1 MLGEPPV
8 FSLEST
14 LNTKTSP
21 TAFMFEAIESV
32 PKVISPPVT
41 VTSPAKIALP
51 DVSKVNW
58 SEPSE
63 SSVPFLNFKLTPS
76 VSITAS
82 FVPDL
87 SKNNVGWPPLIV
99 VGHLLSLFDHC

>member
-1 MLGEPPV
+1 MSPVKVAVDPFKVNSVSAPILNCMLGEPPV

-41 VTSPAKIALP
+41 VTSPAKAV
-51 DVSKVNW
+51 D
-58 SEPSE
+58 PSE
-63 SSVPFLNFKLTPS
+63 FNF
-76 VSITAS
+76 
-82 FVPDL
+82 
-87 SKNNVGWPPLIV
+87 N
-99 VGHLLSLFDHC
+99 